1 MVPINPIWDTH
12 ASSNNAT
19 VLKTR
24 KMESLQNSDYIF
36 TVYLQEGQTHGTLR
50 ERKWGG
56 GGGAGRHNL
65 WLGTFSIHIALATLL
80 RGLA

>member
-56 GGGAGRHNL
+56 GGQE
-65 WLGTFSIHIALATLL
+65 GTIC
-80 RGLA
+80 G